1 MDEETEVTMIDLERS
16 SSVGGTSPGL
26 SAYVARPSTPGPWPA
41 VVVVHEAFGV
51 DDVMRR
57 QADRLA
63 VAGYLA
69 VLPDLFSDGGA
80 RRCLKV
86 TFTALRRGEGAAF
99 RDIEAARSWA
109 VAQPDCTGKVGVIGF
124 CMGGAFALMVAAG
137 HGFEVSAVNY
147 GVLPR
152 EPDDALAGACPIVAS
167 YGGRDRPLKGSAAKL
182 DAALERLG
190 VPHDIA
196 EYREAGHCFLNDGP
210 VGPRWL
216 RPVMRVFDIGPEPA
230 AARAAWVRIEAYF
243 AEHLH

>member
-1 MDEETEVTMIDLERS
+1 MTMIDLERS
-16 SSVGGTSPGL
+16 TSVGGTSLGL
-26 SAYVARPSTPGPWPA
+26 TAYVARPTTSGPWPA

-63 VAGYLA
+63 AAGYLA
-69 VLPDLFSDGGA
+69 VLPDLFSDGGT
-80 RRCLKV
+80 RRCLKA

-109 VAQPDCTGKVGVIGF
+109 VAQQDCTGRVGVIGF

-137 HGFEVSAVNY
+137 HGFAVSAVNY
-147 GVLPR
+147 GVLPSD
-152 EPDDALAGACPIVAS
+152 PDVALARACPIVGS

-182 DAALERLG
+182 DAALERQG
-190 VPHDIA
+190 VPHDVK
-196 EYREAGHCFLNDGP
+196 EYPKAGHSFLNDGP
-210 VGPRWL
+210 VGPGWM
-216 RPVMRVFDIGPEPA
+216 RPVMKVFNIGPEPGSA
-230 AARAAWVRIEAYF
+230 KAAWVRIEAYF